1 MFQAILATSPMLSDI
16 QAFLPEIYL
25 TVGLLLVVI
34 IDLLPGMTDR
44 RIPALLSLVGLAFA
58 ARVLWQ
64 QMSGEPRI
72 EAFGGLFVVDRF
84 ALFFKLFTTIAVT
97 VVILYSLAWKRLES
111 RMGEYYLVLMS
122 AVLGIFV
129 LVSSQHLLMVYIGLE
144 LLSIPSYILTGY
156 FKNQRK
162 SSEASLKYVIYGSV
176 ASGTMLYG
184 FSLLYGLTGTLRLDE
199 IGPALAQ
206 AFSESGNPEATALA
220 FLMVLAGF
228 GYKIAAVPFHYWLPD
243 VYQGAPIPITT
254 FLAVASKAAGF
265 GVLLRYMY
273 LVYGAPGALATLS
286 DVDVVAWVD
295 KLSLLIGIVA
305 AVTMTLGNLAAL
317 RQKNVVRLLAYSSIA
332 HAGYLLMGV
341 AVIGSSGLEA
351 VLFYLVAYLIMTLGA
366 FGMVIYLSNSVKSEE
381 IEDFRGAGWKAPIV
395 CGAFVMCLVSLVGL
409 PPTAGFVGKWMLFRG
424 VIESGML
431 WLAVVAGLNSAIS
444 LYYYFRVAKALFLEK
459 SEKEYTLKRSPVMA
473 AIIIGLSVLV
483 VYYGLRF
490 GGLIDLV
497 QQANLFAAVQ

>member
-1 MFQAILATSPMLSDI
+1 MFQAVLAQSSMLSDI
-16 QAFLPEIYL
+16 NAFLPEIYL

-34 IDLLPGMTDR
+34 IDLLPGMADR
-44 RIPALLSLVGLAFA
+44 RIPALLSLVGLLFA
-58 ARVLWQ
+58 ARTLWE
-64 QMSGEPRI
+64 QMGSGESV
-72 EAFGGLFVVDRF
+72 EAFGGLFLVDQF
-84 ALFFKLFTTIAVT
+84 AVFFKLFTCVAVT
-97 VVILYSLAWKRLES
+97 IVILYSLAWKRLEN

-122 AVLGIFV
+122 AVLGIFI

-156 FKNQRK
+156 FKGNLK

-206 AFSESGNPEATALA
+206 AFSEDGNPQATGLA
-220 FLMVLAGF
+220 FLMILAGF

-254 FLAVASKAAGF
+254 FLAVASKGAGF
-265 GVLLRYMY
+265 AILLRYMY
-273 LVYGAPGALATLS
+273 LLYGSPDGLGGLESVDAT
-286 DVDVVAWVD
+286 VWMD
-295 KLSLLIGIVA
+295 KLSLLIGVIA

-317 RQKNVVRLLAYSSIA
+317 RQKNAVRLFAYSSIA

-341 AVIGSSGLEA
+341 AVINQAGAEA

-366 FGMVIYLSNSVKSEE
+366 FGMIIFLSNSVGSEE

-395 CGAFVMCLVSLVGL
+395 CGAFVMMLVSLVGL
-409 PPTAGFVGKWMLFRG
+409 PPSAGFVGKWYLFKG
-424 VIESGML
+424 VVESGML
-431 WLAVVAGLNSAIS
+431 WLAVIAGLNSAVS
-444 LYYYFRVAKALFLEK
+444 LYYYFRLTKALFLEK
-459 SEKEYTLKRSPVMA
+459 SEKEYSLKRSPVMS
-473 AIIIGLSVLV
+473 AIIIGLGVLV
-483 VYYGLRF
+483 VYFGLSW
-490 GGLIDLV
+490 GGLADLV
-497 QQANLFAAVQ
+497 QRANLFALAQ